1 MDLEDFI
8 KSNKPK
14 RKSKL
19 SMHDKEIKT
28 LIENGFTVPQIHEYL
43 TLQKIEISLKYLYR
57 YTLKLKKNTSISSL
71 EIEEIPSNPKLEQ
84 KQKEQEKQ
92 KDEDEKPKV
101 DPFEALRKLEEED
114 KKNGITK
121 REVPYWEPKKQSR
134 KRLG

>member
-71 EIEEIPSNPKLEQ
+71 EIEEIPSNPKSEP
-84 KQKEQEKQ
+84 KKEDQEKEY
-92 KDEDEKPKV
+92 KEPEKEI
-101 DPFEALRKLEEED
+101 DPVFVALNKLQEEN
-114 KKNGITK
+114 KKKGITK
-121 REVPYWEPKKQSR
+121 REVPYWEPQKKPWE
-134 KRLG
+134 K

>member
-71 EIEEIPSNPKLEQ
+71 EIEEIPSNPKLEP
-84 KQKEQEKQ
+84 KQEEQEEEYK
-92 KDEDEKPKV
+92 EPEKEI
-101 DPFEALRKLEEED
+101 DPVFVALNKLQEEN
-114 KKNGITK
+114 KKKGITK
-121 REVPYWEPKKQSR
+121 REVPYWEPQKKPWE
-134 KRLG
+134 K